1 MDELNRGGYNGA
13 QSGPEA
19 YEAPPKKQKK
29 ERRVLNLVTG
39 IVVVLLAAFGVYRL
53 VQMGVEYYKSERE
66 KKAQAEAEAYYSYL
80 IPAAAIDISPFDDIT
95 AADMSELVEMSV
107 WSVLNSGLDPTQYV
121 YEDDELLIPETQVE
135 SAFVHFFGT
144 EKSIVHTTVYG
155 YGYEFTYDATNNVYR
170 IPLTTITPLYT
181 PVIES
186 AETKGDAVTLRVG
199 YRNAG
204 LYSKDPLTGTLTAPE
219 PDKYVSVT
227 LRNASTGTYIS
238 AVRAE
243 HAPENAVGGAA
254 TPPASETDSAPA
266 GSETASAEE
275 TAESGTAAE

>member
-135 SAFVHFFGT
+135 RAFVHFFGT
-144 EKSIVHTTVYG
+144 EKRIVHT
-155 YGYEFTYDATNNVYR
+155 TNNVYR